1 MQNVATAVAVALAV
15 AVSPHRQEA
24 TPDSASV
31 VDWRRGGWG
40 WSRLASSRGWLSI
53 TTNMALAFPGEA
65 APLLCDDCFR

>member
-31 VDWRRGGWG
+31 VDWRRGGVGLESVSQLAGLAEHHHQHGPSVSWG
-40 WSRLASSRGWLSI
+40 SGAV
-53 TTNMALAFPGEA
+53 AV
-65 APLLCDDCFR
+65 